1 MKRAI
6 AATTTLLVS
15 GLGAVHAGPASASVA
30 LPTAV
35 TRTAAGNYL
44 PAAPTR
50 LVDTRIGQ
58 GAPIG
63 SVDTGE
69 SVTVRAAA
77 VAGIP
82 ATGVRAIVVNLTAV
96 KAHSRGWFTAF
107 PSGTSLPAT
116 STLNFRAGWTG
127 SVTAT
132 VPVGADGTIIVRAGA
147 GGADLLVD
155 VVGWYAGTG
164 STQTGG
170 TLLSPQDPYRLDDT
184 RYNKGALSSGSTR
197 VEEFGFYDSAGS
209 RLKAVVANITA
220 VAGSTSSGYLTTWS
234 GTGTRPATSTL
245 QYARNEVSPNT
256 TNVPVTYRG
265 VDALGNSRYSFGIT
279 AIGAGSVDVV
289 VDIAGFYTTA
299 ADGVGSV
306 FVPVTPTRLV
316 DSRFGLGT
324 TKAAR
329 GTNSTTNLL
338 VPGHLVN
345 TRTQAFVGNL
355 TGTRATTGTHLTMW
369 SGTAP
374 TDSSTTNVAPNRER
388 ANGAVVVTPRND
400 DNARL
405 RYSVYNRY
413 ASCDFIVDM
422 TGRFD
427 TSPDQP
433 AGAFSSKR
441 IVSHKS
447 YPMPTR

>member
-1 MKRAI
+1 M
-6 AATTTLLVS
+6 
-15 GLGAVHAGPASASVA
+15 
-30 LPTAV
+30 
-35 TRTAAGNYL
+35 
-44 PAAPTR
+44 
-50 LVDTRIGQ
+50 
-58 GAPIG
+58 
-63 SVDTGE
+63 
-69 SVTVRAAA
+69 
-77 VAGIP
+77 
-82 ATGVRAIVVNLTAV
+82 
-96 KAHSRGWFTAF
+96 
-107 PSGTSLPAT
+107 
-116 STLNFRAGWTG
+116 
-127 SVTAT
+127 
-132 VPVGADGTIIVRAGA
+132 
-147 GGADLLVD
+147 
-155 VVGWYAGTG
+155 
-164 STQTGG
+164 
-170 TLLSPQDPYRLDDT
+170 
-184 RYNKGALSSGSTR
+184 
-197 VEEFGFYDSAGS
+197 
-209 RLKAVVANITA
+209 
-220 VAGSTSSGYLTTWS
+220 
-234 GTGTRPATSTL
+234 
-245 QYARNEVSPNT
+245 
-256 TNVPVTYRG
+256 
-265 VDALGNSRYSFGIT
+265 
-279 AIGAGSVDVV
+279 
-289 VDIAGFYTTA
+289 
-299 ADGVGSV
+299 GSV
-306 FVPVTPTRLV
+306 FVPVTPTRLA

-400 DNARL
+400 DNTRL